1 MTHWPHAEWPSHPEV
16 FLTLK
21 VISAMNLLEVKD
33 VALSMMKPA
42 KAEVLKW
49 YRGEFS
55 VDVKEDLS
63 PVTIADRK
71 AEEILR
77 KKISKYFPDHGIIGE
92 EFGNHNEDAEWVWT
106 IDPVD
111 GTRSFVRG
119 LPLFASMIALL
130 HKGEPVLGIIE
141 LPALGETAWAVKGK
155 GAFANGQPL
164 KVSSQS
170 RLKGAFVAVA
180 DHYCFRSEK
189 CSFLYNRLNQEAE
202 IVRTYPDAFGHL
214 MAIRGVVDVMVDP
227 LAKIWDYAPCKILV
241 QEAGGRFANFAGNR
255 ASIEEGTAVVGNSKL
270 VQQVR
275 KIFAEKKRK

>member
-1 MTHWPHAEWPSHPEV
+1 MNRRALLPGS
-16 FLTLK
+16 FLNPK
-21 VISAMNLLEVKD
+21 VISAMKLLEVKD
-33 VALSMMKPA
+33 VALSIMKPA

-49 YRGEFS
+49 YRGKFS
-55 VDVKEDLS
+55 VDLKEDRS
-63 PVTIADRK
+63 PVTIADQK

-77 KKISKYFPDHGIIGE
+77 KKLSQHFPDHGIIGE
-92 EFGNHNEDAEWVWT
+92 EFGSHNPNAEWVWT

-130 HKGEPVLGIIE
+130 HRGEPVLGIIE

-164 KVSSQS
+164 RVSSQS

-189 CSFLYNRLNQEAE
+189 CTFLFNRLNQEAG

-241 QEAGGRFANFAGNR
+241 QEAGGRFANFAGSR
-255 ASIEEGTAVVGNSKL
+255 ASIEEGTAVVGNSKI

-275 KIFAEKKRK
+275 KIFAEKNKKTK

>member
-1 MTHWPHAEWPSHPEV
+1 
-16 FLTLK
+16 
-21 VISAMNLLEVKD
+21 MNLLEVKD
-33 VALSMMKPA
+33 AALSFMKPA

-49 YRGEFS
+49 YRGQFS
-55 VDVKEDLS
+55 VDLKEDQS
-63 PVTIADRK
+63 PVTIADRN

-92 EFGNHNEDAEWVWT
+92 EFGSVKPDAEWVWT

-111 GTRSFVRG
+111 GTRSFVQG
-119 LPLFASMIALL
+119 LPLFASLISLL
-130 HKGEPVLGIIE
+130 HKGELVIGIIE

-155 GAFANGQPL
+155 GAFSNGSPL
-164 KVSSQS
+164 KVSPQS
-170 RLKGAFVAVA
+170 RMKGAFVAVA

-189 CSFLYNRLNQEAE
+189 CTSLYNSLNKEAA

-241 QEAGGRFANFAGNR
+241 QEAGGRFANFSGNR
-255 ASIEEGTAVVGNSKL
+255 ASIEEGTAIVGNTKL

-275 KIFAEKKRK
+275 KIFAESKKPK

>member
-1 MTHWPHAEWPSHPEV
+1 
-16 FLTLK
+16 
-21 VISAMNLLEVKD
+21 MNLLEVKD
-33 VALSMMKPA
+33 AALSFMKPA

-49 YRGEFS
+49 YRGQFS
-55 VDVKEDLS
+55 VDLKADQS

-77 KKISKYFPDHGIIGE
+77 KKISKHFPDHGIIGE

-111 GTRSFVRG
+111 GTRSFIRG

-130 HKGEPVLGIIE
+130 HQGEPVLGIIE

-155 GAFANGQPL
+155 GAYGNGKRL
-164 KVSSQS
+164 KVSSHS
-170 RLKGAFVAVA
+170 NLKGAFIAVA

-189 CSFLYNRLNQEAE
+189 CTFLYNSLNQKAG

-214 MAIRGVVDVMVDP
+214 MAVRGVVDVMVDP

-241 QEAGGRFANFAGNR
+241 QEAGGRFANFSGNK
-255 ASIEEGTAVVGNSKL
+255 ASIKEGTAVAGNSKI

-275 KIFAEKKRK
+275 KIFAEHKK

>member
-1 MTHWPHAEWPSHPEV
+1 
-16 FLTLK
+16 
-21 VISAMNLLEVKD
+21 MNLLEVKD
-33 VALSMMKPA
+33 TALSFMKPA
-42 KAEVLKW
+42 KKEVLKW
-49 YRGEFS
+49 YRGDFS
-55 VDVKEDLS
+55 VDLKKDQS
-63 PVTIADRK
+63 PVTIADRN

-77 KKISKYFPDHGIIGE
+77 KKISKYFPEHGIIGE
-92 EFGNHNEDAEWVWT
+92 EFGNPNPDAEWVWT

-155 GAFANGQPL
+155 GAFANGKPL
-164 KVSSQS
+164 KVSSHS

-189 CSFLYNRLNQEAE
+189 CTSLFNRLNQEAE

-241 QEAGGRFANFAGNR
+241 EEAGGKFANFTGNS
-255 ASIEEGTAVVGNSKL
+255 ASIEEGTAVVGNSKI

-275 KIFAEKKRK
+275 KIFAEKRK